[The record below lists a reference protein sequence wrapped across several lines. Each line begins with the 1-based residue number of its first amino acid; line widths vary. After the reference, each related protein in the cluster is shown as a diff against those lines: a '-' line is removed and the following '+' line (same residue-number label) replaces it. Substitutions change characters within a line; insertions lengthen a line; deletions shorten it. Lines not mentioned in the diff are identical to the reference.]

1 MKKNRINFTRL
12 AFVLAL
18 STGLHAFAGSMSPA
32 ANVPVFQDDWR
43 KERDQLR
50 ADLNKRIEKNK
61 KDIQSLKEES
71 RNKKEDARAKYNE
84 AVADLEK
91 RNNRLQKKLDDYK
104 DDSKES
110 WQSFKREFN
119 HDMDELGSS
128 IKDLFKDNKK

>member
-1 MKKNRINFTRL
+1 M
-12 AFVLAL
+12 
-18 STGLHAFAGSMSPA
+18 
-32 ANVPVFQDDWR
+32 
-43 KERDQLR
+43 
-50 ADLNKRIEKNK
+50 RIEKNK

-71 RNKKEDARAKYNE
+71 RNKKEDARAKYND

-119 HDMDELGSS
+119 HDMDELGVS